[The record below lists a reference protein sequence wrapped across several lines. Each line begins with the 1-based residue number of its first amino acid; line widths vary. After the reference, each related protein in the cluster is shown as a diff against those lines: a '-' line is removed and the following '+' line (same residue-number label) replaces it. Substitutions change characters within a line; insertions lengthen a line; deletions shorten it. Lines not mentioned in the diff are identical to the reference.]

1 MGICT
6 VPFFIIRL
14 LLSLSEACLCS
25 LSFLDGDDLVI
36 LPFDSLGH
44 GGMFASAV
52 EVGSANLCNVI
63 IFLRELPLSLGWCA
77 QLVVAKRA

>member
-14 LLSLSEACLCS
+14 LLSLTEACLCS
-25 LSFLDGDDLVI
+25 LSFLDGDDFVI
-36 LPFDSLGH
+36 LPFESLGH

-52 EVGSANLCNVI
+52 EAGSEIFVFDVI
-63 IFLRELPLSLGWCA
+63 VC
-77 QLVVAKRA
+77 